1 MAQRSILITGGAG
14 FIGSHLADA
23 LIERGD
29 RVAIIDDLSTG
40 AVANIRHLK
49 GHPNFSLR
57 SIPSPMKRC
66 WRN

>member
-29 RVAIIDDLSTG
+29 RVAIIDD
-40 AVANIRHLK
+40 
-49 GHPNFSLR
+49 R
-57 SIPSPMKRC
+57 SEERRVGKEC
-66 WRN
+66 CA